1 MIDATCAVIEDEAQ
15 RNELAEFYAKY
26 KNRFFLIAN
35 SRLNNREEA
44 EDAVQAVFLAIAD
57 KPEGFFGVPAEKRLA
72 YTDVMVRNTAV
83 DMFNQKN
90 KMPLDEL
97 NEKLENDTPSLENN
111 LFDKIARNEILSFI
125 DALPALQRDVL
136 TLHCLFGLSIDETA
150 QRLNISL
157 AAANKR
163 LALARKAI
171 KAFIDERRGR
181 HE

>member
-1 MIDATCAVIEDEAQ
+1 MICST
-15 RNELAEFYAKY
+15 K
-26 KNRFFLIAN
+26 
-35 SRLNNREEA
+35 
-44 EDAVQAVFLAIAD
+44 
-57 KPEGFFGVPAEKRLA
+57 
-72 YTDVMVRNTAV
+72 
-83 DMFNQKN
+83 KN